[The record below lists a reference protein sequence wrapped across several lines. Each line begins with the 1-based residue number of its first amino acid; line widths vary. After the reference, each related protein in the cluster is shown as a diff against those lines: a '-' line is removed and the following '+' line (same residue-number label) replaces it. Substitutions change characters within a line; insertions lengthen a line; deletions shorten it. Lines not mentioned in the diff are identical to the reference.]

1 MQQLIM
7 LTFLL
12 CSSYVKSQNT
22 NFEKILRGHSATV
35 LCLDIDTS
43 GTYLC
48 SGSYDTD
55 FILWDYKSG
64 DSLKKYS
71 GHSAAIRKI
80 KVAPNNKYIACA
92 SVDSNI
98 NAHGSSMNCVSLL
111 DLESLKLLKSFS
123 IEPDRYKTLGF
134 IPELDGTRSNE
145 VSKLSFN
152 SSGTKLAVITKRG
165 DLFIWD
171 LTNEYARREYWLGT
185 TNHKL
190 INISPDWRYLVC
202 SERKRRLADS
212 CFYLMSLDK
221 NEIVASFDSPG
232 KTVTGVFFSNDLKT
246 VVSIGGNRI
255 KRNEIYI
262 WDSETTEL
270 KYTLIGHHNVIR
282 SIDFCSSDKYFASVG
297 EDNLINLW
305 NANTGKL
312 IATFTENNNKELT
325 SVLFSYDDKYL
336 ITGSQDM
343 TIKYWNVQ
351 KLIRNK

>member
-1 MQQLIM
+1 MAEKVQKIKVGSPLKLHSGLTGNYHAICHYSYNLPLCTINMKMQQLIM

-55 FILWDYKSG
+55 FILWGYKSG

-80 KVAPNNKYIACA
+80 KVAPNNKYIASA

-152 SSGTKLAVITKRG
+152 SSGTKLAVITKR
-165 DLFIWD
+165 
-171 LTNEYARREYWLGT
+171 
-185 TNHKL
+185 
-190 INISPDWRYLVC
+190 
-202 SERKRRLADS
+202 
-212 CFYLMSLDK
+212 
-221 NEIVASFDSPG
+221 
-232 KTVTGVFFSNDLKT
+232 
-246 VVSIGGNRI
+246 
-255 KRNEIYI
+255 
-262 WDSETTEL
+262 
-270 KYTLIGHHNVIR
+270 
-282 SIDFCSSDKYFASVG
+282 
-297 EDNLINLW
+297 
-305 NANTGKL
+305 
-312 IATFTENNNKELT
+312 
-325 SVLFSYDDKYL
+325 
-336 ITGSQDM
+336 
-343 TIKYWNVQ
+343 
-351 KLIRNK
+351 